1 MDILK
6 LWEKVLNS
14 EAIQEIPILYVILVV
29 DSVIEAINTGECFYE
44 NDGQLGKGTQGLCR
58 KGGMDQADASYVTG
72 EGRTTVRPF
81 LDSTVMADIEK
92 M

>member
-44 NDGQLGKGTQGLCR
+44 
-58 KGGMDQADASYVTG
+58 Y
-72 EGRTTVRPF
+72 E
-81 LDSTVMADIEK
+81 
-92 M
+92 